1 MRLNAGMLL
10 VRGRCGP
17 RHRSVQTRSPVRGVE
32 VVVHGQLRAADLDV
46 GALGCLAG
54 AALEADQLELVR
66 LVRELGLRVGVAD
79 LAAGEVLPGADD
91 LGHLLL
97 EGREVL
103 GGEGP
108 LGVEVVVEAV
118 LDRRAD
124 AEPGAGEQLLHG
136 LGEHVRGRVPDD
148 RAPVGAGRGDR
159 LDLGVGVRGPVQVL
173 EVTGGDARGRR
184 PRRRGP

>member
-1 MRLNAGMLL
+1 MVSCA
-10 VRGRCGP
+10 P
-17 RHRSVQTRSPVRGVE
+17 PTSTSAPSVS
-32 VVVHGQLRAADLDV
+32 L
-46 GALGCLAG
+46 G
-54 AALEADQLELVR
+54 AALEADQLQLVR

-91 LGHLLL
+91 LLHLLL

-124 AEPGAGEQLLHG
+124 AELGAGEQLLHG
-136 LGEHVRGRVPDD
+136 LGQHVRGRVPDD
-148 RAPVGAGRGDR
+148 RAARRRWRRAPAPTSASASGR
-159 LDLGVGVRGPVQVL
+159 PVQVL
-173 EVTGGDARGRR
+173 EVTATRRRGRR
-184 PRRRGP
+184 PRRRDP